1 MSVFNHPS
9 KTQARLEQSVTEEA
23 LDTGRYRYSFYRIE
37 IIFMK
42 NVMKIRRNLPVNS
55 NVSLKRTFSCE

>member
-9 KTQARLEQSVTEEA
+9 KTQARLKQSVTEEA
-23 LDTGRYRYSFYRIE
+23 LDTGSRIE
-37 IIFMK
+37 IIFIK

>member
-23 LDTGRYRYSFYRIE
+23 LDTGSRIE